1 MPKTAA
7 ANLTSH
13 LFFPEQTP
21 SVARVVRAKSPLRIS
36 FTGGGTDVPAW
47 YDSSPG
53 AVLSST
59 INRYAYVTI
68 YPRTDR
74 SINIR
79 SLDFGYEVKYDL
91 DHGPTYDGVLDLAKK
106 AIQRLGIEQGLDIDI
121 RSDAP
126 AGSGLGGS
134 SALTSA
140 LLAAL
145 AEHRSLRCTKERLA
159 ELNYLIE
166 RVDLAIAGGKQDQY
180 ATAYGGFNCIKFCK
194 DFIAV
199 EPVDVSTGVVN
210 DLEAH
215 LLMCYTGKVRAKAN
229 LVNKQIDLLRNGRRT
244 TIDGMKRLYEMVYEM
259 RDALL
264 AGELERFGRLM
275 HESFMNKLQMNPHVA
290 DGTDTH
296 ALYEKAL
303 DHGVLGGKLLGA
315 GGGGYLALFCP
326 TNCQQQV
333 RSELESMG
341 AVFSD
346 FSFDDK
352 GVQVW
357 RSRSI

>member
-1 MPKTAA
+1 MHEASTIT
-7 ANLTSH
+7 NGV
-13 LFFPEQTP
+13 FFPEAN
-21 SVARVVRAKSPLRIS
+21 SEVAPVVRAKSPLRIS

-47 YDSSPG
+47 YTSNPG

-68 YPRTDR
+68 HPRVDR
-74 SINIR
+74 SIKIR
-79 SLDFGYEVKYDL
+79 SLDFGYTVDYDL
-91 DHGPTYDGVLDLAKK
+91 DDGPTYDGAMDLVKK
-106 AIQRLGIEQGLDIDI
+106 AIQRLDINQGLDIDI

-159 ELNYLIE
+159 ELNYMIE
-166 RVDLAIAGGKQDQY
+166 RVDLEIAGGKQDQY
-180 ATAYGGFNCIKFCK
+180 ATAYGGFNCIKFCR

-199 EPVDVSTGVVN
+199 EPVDIGPEVTN

-215 LLMCYTGKVRAKAN
+215 LLLCYTGKVRAKAN
-229 LVNKQIDLLRNGRRT
+229 LVNKQIAFLQNGRT
-244 TIDGMKRLYEMVYEM
+244 KTVEGMKRLYDMVYEM
-259 RDALL
+259 RDALI
-264 AGELERFGRLM
+264 AGQLEDFGRLM
-275 HESFMNKLQMNPHVA
+275 HESFMNKLLMNPHVA
-290 DGTDTH
+290 EGTNTTD
-296 ALYEKAL
+296 LYERAL
-303 DHGVLGGKLLGA
+303 DAGALGGKLLGA
-315 GGGGYLALFCP
+315 GGGGFLALFCP

-333 RSELESMG
+333 RSELESRG
-341 AVFSD
+341 AVFTD
-346 FSFDDK
+346 FAFDDR